1 MAGFSAGA
9 RSATGTPATIP
20 LSLPAQLLREIG
32 GLPLRKTLWAFAIAL
47 CCLGSLARAAGIQ
60 LLQSDPA
67 LSGAI
72 WYPCAAEPTHVALG
86 SLAPGA
92 DFDLK
97 GARDC
102 PITAAKLPL
111 IIFSH
116 GRGGFFGQHHDTA
129 EALADAG
136 FVVAAINHPGDTAG
150 DSSRRDTLSVWG
162 SRPADIVRLLDFVL
176 HDWKDRAV
184 IDPAKV
190 GFFGFSLGG
199 ATGLVLMGVKPDFAR
214 VASLCKET
222 TGACAQLHNGETPP
236 DPLQDARIRT
246 AVVVDPVPAVLT
258 RENLAVVNVP
268 FQFWRSQFGG
278 PGVGDGSG
286 TARVAEGL
294 PGRPDIHVVPAGHY
308 AFLAP
313 CSAELAA
320 AVPRICT
327 DVPAGFDRA
336 AFHRTFNAAVV
347 QYFRKQLA
355 GGR

>member
-1 MAGFSAGA
+1 M
-9 RSATGTPATIP
+9 R
-20 LSLPAQLLREIG
+20 R
-32 GLPLRKTLWAFAIAL
+32 TLWAFAVAL
-47 CCLGSLARAAGIQ
+47 HCLGSPAKAAGIQ
-60 LLQSDPA
+60 LLDSGPA

-86 SLAPGA
+86 RLAVGA

-97 GARDC
+97 GVKDC
-102 PITAAKLPL
+102 PVTGAKLPL
-111 IIFSH
+111 VIFSH
-116 GRGGFFGQHHDTA
+116 GRGGWFGANHDTE

-136 FVVAAINHPGDTAG
+136 FVVAAINHPGDMFS
-150 DSSRRDTLSVWG
+150 DSSRRDTLSVWE
-162 SRPADIVRLLDFVL
+162 SRPADIVRLLDFL
-176 HDWKDRAV
+176 LKDWKDRAV

-199 ATGLVLMGVKPDFAR
+199 ATGLVLMGTRPDFAR
-214 VASLCKET
+214 IASFCKET
-222 TGACAQLHNGETPP
+222 TGACAELHNGVTPP
-236 DPLQDARIRT
+236 EPIQDARIRT
-246 AVVVDPVPAVLT
+246 AVIVDPAPGVLT
-258 RENLAVVNVP
+258 RENLAVVKMP

-294 PGRPDIHVVPAGHY
+294 PGKPEIHVVPAGHF

-336 AFHRTFNAAVV
+336 AFHREFNTAVV
-347 QYFRKQLA
+347 KYFREQLA
-355 GGR
+355 GGDH

>member
-1 MAGFSAGA
+1 M
-9 RSATGTPATIP
+9 RRTV
-20 LSLPAQLLREIG
+20 
-32 GLPLRKTLWAFAIAL
+32 WAFAIAL
-47 CCLGSLARAAGIQ
+47 CCLGSFAKAAGIQ

-72 WYPCAAEPTHVALG
+72 WYPCAARPTHVTLG
-86 SLAPGA
+86 GLSVGA

-97 GARDC
+97 GAKDC
-102 PITAAKLPL
+102 PVTGAKLPL

-116 GRGGFFGQHHDTA
+116 GRGGFFGQQHDTA

-136 FVVAAINHPGDTAG
+136 FVVAAINHPGDTFS

-162 SRPADIVRLLDFVL
+162 SRPADIVRLLDFL
-176 HDWKDRAV
+176 LNDWKERAV

-214 VASLCKET
+214 IASFCKET
-222 TGACAQLHNGETPP
+222 TGACAELHNGDTPP
-236 DPLQDARIRT
+236 AAIQDARIRT
-246 AVVVDPVPAVLT
+246 AVIVDPAPGVLT
-258 RENLAVVNVP
+258 RDNLAVVKAP

-294 PGRPDIHVVPAGHY
+294 PGKPDIHVVPAGHF

-320 AVPRICT
+320 AIPRICT
-327 DVPAGFDRA
+327 DTPAGFDRA
-336 AFHRTFNAAVV
+336 GFHREFNAAVV
-347 QYFRKQLA
+347 KYFHEQLA
-355 GGR
+355 GGDQ

>member
-1 MAGFSAGA
+1 M
-9 RSATGTPATIP
+9 RS
-20 LSLPAQLLREIG
+20 
-32 GLPLRKTLWAFAIAL
+32 TLWALAITL
-47 CCLGSLARAAGIQ
+47 CCLGSPAAAAGIQ
-60 LLQSDPA
+60 LLDADPA

-86 SLAPGA
+86 RLSVGA

-97 GARDC
+97 GVKDC
-102 PITAAKLPL
+102 PVTGAKLPL
-111 IIFSH
+111 VIFSH
-116 GRGGFFGQHHDTA
+116 GRGGWFGQHHDTV

-136 FVVAAINHPGDTAG
+136 FIVAAINHPGDTYG

-162 SRPADIVRLLDFVL
+162 SRPADIVRLLDFML
-176 HDWKDRAV
+176 NNWKDRAA
-184 IDPAKV
+184 IDPGKV

-199 ATGLVLMGVKPDFAR
+199 STGLVLMGTKPDFAR

-222 TGACAQLHNGETPP
+222 TGACAQLHSGETPP
-236 DPLQDARIRT
+236 DPIRDARIRA
-246 AVVVDPVPAVLT
+246 AVIVDPAPATLT
-258 RENLAVVNVP
+258 RENLAAVKVP

-286 TARVAEGL
+286 NARVAEGL
-294 PGRPDIHVVPAGHY
+294 PGKPDIHVVPAGHY

-313 CSAELAA
+313 CSTDLAA

-336 AFHRTFNAAVV
+336 GFHREFNAAVV
-347 QYFRKQLA
+347 KYFREQLA
-355 GGR
+355 AGDR